1 MRKYGT
7 GDASVEPEDQNAETA
22 QEIIDARQRTTAE
35 QEEDRKEYQEE
46 HGFSGDGV
54 IAATEE

>member
-35 QEEDRKEYQEE
+35 QEEDREEYQEE
-46 HGFSGDGV
+46 HGA